1 MKPLVF
7 LLLTVSA
14 FAQKPPIPPM
24 PTFADEFDGNELD
37 LTKWSPHDP
46 LRSVYAA
53 GVATVSAGQAHLA
66 PGAAIATFGLFS
78 QTYGRFEIRCKVA
91 AGSGVK
97 SGFHLLPVPLAALPS
112 IDVFTFAGAEPRKIF
127 FANHWGTEQTER
139 SYGDSFDGP
148 DLSGDFHVI
157 AVEWDAGKVV
167 WSLDGKERFRSDDGV
182 PGQKMFL
189 LIEAE
194 GGTLDVD
201 YVRVYGSTSSPAG
214 Q

>member
-7 LLLTVSA
+7 LLLTLPA
-14 FAQKPPIPPM
+14 FAQKSTPPIP
-24 PTFADEFDGNELD
+24 TFSDEFDGSELD
-37 LTKWSPHDP
+37 LTKWSPHNP

-53 GVATVSAGQAHLA
+53 GVATVSAGQAHLP

-91 AGSGVK
+91 SGAGAK
-97 SGFHLLPVPLAALPS
+97 AGFHLLPVPLGPLPS
-112 IDVFTFAGAEPRKIF
+112 IDVFTFVGGTPRKIF
-127 FANHWGTEQTER
+127 LANNWGTEQTER

-148 DLSGDFHVI
+148 DLTGDFHVI
-157 AVEWDAGKVV
+157 AVEWDADKIV
-167 WSLDGKERFRSDDGV
+167 WSLDGKERFRSADGI
-182 PGQKMFL
+182 PRQRMFL
-189 LIEAE
+189 LIDSD

-201 YVRVYGSTSSPAG
+201 YVRVYGSTNSPAR

>member
-7 LLLTVSA
+7 LLLLTISA
-14 FAQKPPIPPM
+14 FAQKPPIPA
-24 PTFADEFDGNELD
+24 FADEFEGKELD

-53 GVATVSAGQAHLA
+53 GVATVSSGQAHLG

-78 QTYGRFEIRCKVA
+78 QTYGKFEIRCK
-91 AGSGVK
+91 SGPGALVK
-97 SGFHLLPVPLAALPS
+97 SGFHLLPVPLAPLPS
-112 IDVFTFAGAEPRKIF
+112 IDVFTFAGVEPRKVF
-127 FANHWGTEQTER
+127 FADHWGTEQTER

-148 DLSGDFHVI
+148 DLSADFHVI
-157 AVEWDAGKVV
+157 AIEWDADKIV
-167 WSLDGKERFRSDDGV
+167 WLLDGKERFRSNDGV
-182 PGQKMFL
+182 PEQKMFL

-201 YVRVYGSTSSPAG
+201 YVRVYGSTNSPAR